1 MIGYS
6 TTRYLSDFEAKKAII
21 EVGKRMYNRGFVA
34 SNDGNI
40 SCKVGSNV
48 IWTTPTGVSKGYMTP
63 DMLVKMN
70 FDGKVLMG
78 KNKPSSEVKMHLRV
92 YKENPD
98 VMAVTHAHPPV
109 ATSFAIA
116 GISLDRAILPEA
128 VVNLGLVPI
137 AHYAT
142 PGTQDVPDSIAPYCK
157 SHNAVLLANHGA
169 LSWGEDVFEA
179 YHRLESLEYYA
190 TVLMYTGRIIGRAN
204 ELSCGQ
210 VEELIQIREKLGIQ
224 SGGIPPCQ
232 TRESNAQDVVSSI
245 GHFSNVAPSYS
256 APVSQQMLSIPPK
269 QNVSSERAQA
279 SKLPTYID
287 TSCGCSVSIRKET
300 PITVNERQQT
310 IEELTAH
317 ITQQVIESL
326 RG

>member
-1 MIGYS
+1 MTGYNS
-6 TTRYLSDFEAKKAII
+6 FRYLTDYEAKKAII
-21 EVGKRMYNRGFVA
+21 EVGKRMYDKGFVA

-40 SCKVGSNV
+40 SCKVGPNT
-48 IWTTPTGVSKGYMTP
+48 IWTTPTGVSKGFMTP

-78 KNKPSSEVKMHLRV
+78 KSKPSSEVKMHLRV

-128 VVNLGLVPI
+128 VVNLGSVPI

-142 PGTQDVPDSIAPYCK
+142 PGSQDVPDSIAPYCNT
-157 SHNAVLLANHGA
+157 HNAVLLANHGA
-169 LSWGEDVFEA
+169 LSWGKDILEA

-190 TVLMYTGRIIGRAN
+190 TVLMYTGRIIGKAN

-210 VEELIQIREKLGIQ
+210 VSELIDIRGKLGIT
-224 SGGIPPCQ
+224 SGGTPPCSLKE
-232 TRESNAQDVVSSI
+232 TNTSDVVKTDS
-245 GHFSNVAPSYS
+245 PLTTSYVDS
-256 APVSQQMLSIPPK
+256 G
-269 QNVSSERAQA
+269 
-279 SKLPTYID
+279 
-287 TSCGCSVSIRKET
+287 CGCSVSVRKEDRDSEKEAF
-300 PITVNERQQT
+300 IQ
-310 IEELTAH
+310 ELTAR
-317 ITQQVIESL
+317 ITKQVLESL
-326 RG
+326 KR

>member
-1 MIGYS
+1 MITGYNS
-6 TTRYLSDFEAKKAII
+6 FKYLSDYEAKKQII
-21 EVGKRMYNRGFVA
+21 EIGKRMYEKGFVA

-40 SCKVGSNV
+40 SCKAGPNI
-48 IWTTPTGVSKGYMTP
+48 IWTTPTGVSKGFMTP

-78 KNKPSSEVKMHLRV
+78 KLKPSSEVKMHLRV
-92 YKENPD
+92 YNENPD

-128 VVNLGLVPI
+128 VVNLGSVPI

-142 PGTQDVPDSIAPYCK
+142 PGSQDVPDSIAPYCK

-169 LSWGEDVFEA
+169 LSWGKDLTEA

-204 ELSCGQ
+204 ELSCSQ
-210 VEELIQIREKLGIQ
+210 VNELIDIRGKLGIT
-224 SGGIPPCQ
+224 SGGTPPCSLKE
-232 TRESNAQDVVSSI
+232 TNTSDVV
-245 GHFSNVAPSYS
+245 NTDRPLTASYEGS
-256 APVSQQMLSIPPK
+256 
-269 QNVSSERAQA
+269 R
-279 SKLPTYID
+279 
-287 TSCGCSVSIRKET
+287 CSGSDAGSDKEAIIR
-300 PITVNERQQT
+300 
-310 IEELTAH
+310 ELTQK
-317 ITQQVIESL
+317 ITQQVLESL
-326 RG
+326 KR